1 MWALSTDLAGP
12 GTAGDRVS
20 KLPDMDPRTGSD
32 PTILVST
39 ADPDLLDHALS
50 VVAAAGLEAE
60 VTSDL
65 GSLRSRWSGAS
76 MLLIGV
82 DQAAGI
88 ADLKLGRR
96 AEVYVLAEVAAAPEA
111 YQWSIPLG
119 AAVVVVPDNA
129 RWLSGAIVELTRRP
143 TGSGRMICVTGG
155 SGGVG
160 ASTLAAALAFVAARQ
175 GDRSVLVDTD
185 RRGGGL
191 DLLVGAERVD
201 GWRWPRL
208 AGARGHLGELG
219 ERLPCVD
226 GVDVLSMGRGEDA
239 ELGAEQLRAV
249 LVSVRRSHDA
259 TVVDV
264 SRDLGPDLL
273 EAMSAGTAWLLVA
286 RDDIRGVAAG
296 RERATELLDVGICPG
311 LVVRRGRAGILD
323 PQSVADGLGLELAG
337 TLTDESG
344 LALAAERGDPPG
356 RSPRSAL
363 AHLAR
368 SLLQRFPRAVDAEPT
383 AVPL

>member
-1 MWALSTDLAGP
+1 M
-12 GTAGDRVS
+12 DR
-20 KLPDMDPRTGSD
+20 RAASD
-32 PTILVST
+32 PAIVVST

-65 GSLRSRWSGAS
+65 GSLRARWSAAS
-76 MLLIGV
+76 MVLMGV
-82 DQAAGI
+82 DQAAGV

-96 AEVYVLAEVAAAPEA
+96 AEVYVLADAGAAPEA
-111 YQWSIPLG
+111 YQWSLPLG

-129 RWLSGAIVELTRRP
+129 RWLSRAIAELIRRP
-143 TGSGRMICVTGG
+143 AGSRRLVCVAGG

-160 ASTLAAALAFVAARQ
+160 CSTLAAALAFVAARQ
-175 GDRSVLVDTD
+175 GERSALLDTD

-208 AGARGHLGELG
+208 ARARGHLGELA
-219 ERLPCVD
+219 EQLPCVD
-226 GVDVLSMGRGEDA
+226 DMDVLSMGRGEHADLA
-239 ELGAEQLRAV
+239 AEQLGAV
-249 LVSVRRSHDA
+249 IEAVRRSHDW

-264 SRDLGPDLL
+264 SRDLGPELL
-273 EAMSAGTAWLLVA
+273 EPMSTGAAWLLVV

-296 RERATELLDVGICPG
+296 RERVLELGDLGICPG
-311 LVVRRGRAGILD
+311 LVVRRGRAGMLD
-323 PQSVADGLGLELAG
+323 PESVADGLGLQLAG
-337 TLTDESG
+337 TFNDEPG
-344 LALAAERGDPPG
+344 LLLAAERGDPPG
-356 RSPRSAL
+356 RSPRSPL

-368 SLLQRFPRAVDAEPT
+368 NLLQQLPREIEVEPT
-383 AVPL
+383 QVPA